1 MRKTVNDKALIK
13 AKLEEILEKIEK
25 YEISYYEAHK
35 HIDDVS
41 ISGLRRIF
49 QRESKNPSLANV
61 LAIENFIKTNYENEE
76 INNLPLENS
85 SNFEA
90 KILKRLN
97 DIETKID
104 AQSLKQ
110 EIMFEIL
117 KIAKASELEAFEKNM
132 HRLKPSLVPKRG

>member
-13 AKLEEILEKIEK
+13 AKLEEVFEKIEK
-25 YEISYYEAHK
+25 YNISYYEAHK
-35 HIDDVS
+35 HIEEIS

-49 QRESKNPSLANV
+49 LKESKNPSLENV
-61 LAIENFIKTNYENEE
+61 VTIENFIKNNYENKSVKEPRAE
-76 INNLPLENS
+76 YSTSIES
-85 SNFEA
+85 
-90 KILKRLN
+90 KILQKLN
-97 DIETKID
+97 DIEIKIE

-132 HRLKPSLVPKRG
+132 HRLKPNSKQKHD